1 MNILS
6 NEELIGSAYV
16 QGMMVYRVNNVDG
29 ITAIFL
35 QDNCSQKI
43 RGKTYNLANLGFKAN
58 Q

>member
-35 QDNCSQKI
+35 QDNCS
-43 RGKTYNLANLGFKAN
+43 
-58 Q
+58 